1 MDATPGAE
9 SAAQQP
15 QESGSAPRRGGS
27 STSRRSRGT
36 TRSVGEKSFPTD
48 EERYEWEIEQRFKAM
63 DSRDRWVAADG
74 VYTIGPPIPP
84 SATVFHGESPTPTFK
99 LATDEGYIAVR
110 PACEILGISRRGM
123 RSLIDKL
130 MVLDVAY
137 VVYPGVKKNSRYHCR
152 MIHRKSVNVL
162 KRDVRKWMKEANR
175 NGKKTKAANIRRSG

>member
-63 DSRDRWVAADG
+63 DSRDRWIAADG
-74 VYTIGPPIPP
+74 VYTI
-84 SATVFHGESPTPTFK
+84 SAELRPTPTFK